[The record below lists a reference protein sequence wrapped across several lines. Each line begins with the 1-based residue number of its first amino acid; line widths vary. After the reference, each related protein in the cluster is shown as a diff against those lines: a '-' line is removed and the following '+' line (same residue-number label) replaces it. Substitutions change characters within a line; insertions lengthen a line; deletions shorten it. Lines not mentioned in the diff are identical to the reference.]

1 MEDDYFKLEALSAS
15 GAKLIARSPAHYK
28 AAMEMQ
34 RTPTP
39 AQVFGTVVHA
49 MILEPHKSHASL
61 FSVKELNWTT
71 KEGKLEK
78 ERLESIGLPIISAA
92 DLDKA
97 LRMRDAVWAHSH
109 AAELLTGCRT
119 EVEATWIGYEV
130 KVRCKGGIDAIGSS
144 GIVDVKTTIDAS
156 PEAFAKA
163 IKQYGYYMQAAHY
176 IDGVAEIEGGIAPF
190 TFIAVEK
197 QPPYAVACYTLS
209 NDSLAAGW
217 SAMNRIA
224 KIYSDCIS
232 TGIWPGYEGKSI
244 ELSIPINLDTAVV
257 ADLELEDF

>member
-1 MEDDYFKLEALSAS
+1 MENDYFKLEALSAS
-15 GAKLIARSPAHYK
+15 GAKLLARSPAHYK
-28 AAMEMQ
+28 AAMEMS

-39 AQVFGTVVHA
+39 AQIFGTVVHS
-49 MILEPHKSHASL
+49 MVLEPHKTHSDL

-71 KEGKLEK
+71 KEGKEEKAKLEK
-78 ERLESIGLPIISAA
+78 IGLPIISVA

-97 LRMRDAVWAHSH
+97 LRMRDSVWASKH
-109 AAELLTGCRT
+109 AAELLTGCVT
-119 EVEATWIGYEV
+119 EQQTTWTGYDA
-130 KVRCKGGIDAIGSS
+130 KVPCKGGIDAIGSA
-144 GIVDVKTTIDAS
+144 GIVDLKTTIDAS
-156 PEAFAKA
+156 PEAFARA
-163 IKQYGYYMQAAHY
+163 IRSYGYYMQAAHY
-176 IDGVAEIEGGIAPF
+176 IDGVAETTGGIAPF

-232 TGIWPGYEGKSI
+232 KNEWPGYEGKSV
-244 ELSIPINLDTAVV
+244 ELSIPINLDVATI

>member
-1 MEDDYFKLEALSAS
+1 MDTDYFKLEALSAS
-15 GAKLIARSPAHYK
+15 GAKLIAKSPMHYK

-34 RTPTP
+34 KTSTP
-39 AQVFGTVVHA
+39 AQIFGTVVHA
-49 MILEPHKSHASL
+49 MILEPHKSHASM

-71 KEGKLEK
+71 KEGKAEK
-78 ERLESIGLPIISAA
+78 EKLERIGLPIISVA

-97 LRMRDAVWAHSH
+97 LRMRDSVWANAH
-109 AAELLTGCRT
+109 AASLLTGCET
-119 EVEATWIGYEV
+119 EQQTTWTGYDAQV
-130 KVRCKGGIDAIGSS
+130 PCKAGIDAFGPA
-144 GIVDVKTTIDAS
+144 GIVDLKTTIDGS
-156 PEAFAKA
+156 PDAFARA
-163 IKQYGYYMQAAHY
+163 IRSYGYYMQAAHY
-176 IDGVAEIEGGIAPF
+176 IDGVAETTGGIAPF

-224 KIYSDCIS
+224 KIYSDCIAS
-232 TGIWPGYEGKSI
+232 NVWPGYEGKSI
-244 ELSIPINLDTAVV
+244 ELSIPINLDVATI